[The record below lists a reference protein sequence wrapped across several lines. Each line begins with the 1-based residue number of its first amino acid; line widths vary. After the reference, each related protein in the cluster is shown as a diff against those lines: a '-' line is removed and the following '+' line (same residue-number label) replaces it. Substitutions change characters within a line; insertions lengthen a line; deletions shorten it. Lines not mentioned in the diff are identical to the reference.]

1 MEIIYKAFDGTMF
14 ETKAACAEYEAKYDV
29 CRKLETSILLDV
41 EGNLISPTS
50 FMDDPSLPYYM
61 VIHNREELDVINN
74 HLKKNGEPNLDDFY
88 LPDGKGCLYWD
99 EFTEQWENYEHL
111 RENYFEHSRFLEEF
125 YLQM

>member
-14 ETKAACAEYEAKYDV
+14 KTKEACAEYEEKYDV

-61 VIHNREELDVINN
+61 VIHNQEELDVINN
-74 HLKKNGEPNLDDFY
+74 HLKKNHEPNLDEIY
-88 LPDGKGCLYWD
+88 LYGGKVCLYWD
-99 EFTEQWENYEHL
+99 ENTEQWENYEYL
-111 RENYFEHSRFLEEF
+111 RREFIEVSQFLEGL